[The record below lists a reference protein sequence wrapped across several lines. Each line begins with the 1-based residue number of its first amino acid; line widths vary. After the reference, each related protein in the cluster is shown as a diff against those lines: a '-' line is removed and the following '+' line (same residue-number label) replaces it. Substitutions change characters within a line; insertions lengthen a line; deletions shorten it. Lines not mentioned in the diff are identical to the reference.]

1 MQKNTYYFI
10 ITGFF
15 SLLSII
21 INFAYIN
28 GEMPQT
34 LSENKTINKINE
46 LTPFYIATSL
56 ECLASKEIKSNPYIV
71 FEDKCVEKGTIKGIG
86 KIVNEE
92 TFLNT
97 VIENK
102 TVFGQWNRTISTE
115 DGQSIS
121 WKSFDANLVTG
132 KYPRIKV

>member
-1 MQKNTYYFI
+1 MQKNSYYFI

-28 GEMPQT
+28 GEMPET
-34 LSENKTINKINE
+34 LSDNKTINKINE

-56 ECLASKEIKSNPYIV
+56 ECLDSKEIKSDPYIV

-102 TVFGQWNRTISTE
+102 TVFGQGNGTIFTE
-115 DGQSIS
+115 D
-121 WKSFDANLVTG
+121 KR
-132 KYPRIKV
+132 RIYRL

>member
-21 INFAYIN
+21 INFAYVN

-56 ECLASKEIKSNPYIV
+56 ECLASKEIKSDPYII

-102 TVFGQWNRTISTE
+102 TVFGQGKGTISTE
-115 DGQSIS
+115 DNQSSIKWS
-121 WKSFDANLVTG
+121 SYDAMQ
-132 KYPRIKV
+132 I

>member
-10 ITGFF
+10 IPGFF

-21 INFAYIN
+21 INFVYIN

-34 LSENKTINKINE
+34 LSENKTITKINE

-56 ECLASKEIKSNPYIV
+56 ECLASKEIKSVPYIV

-102 TVFGQWNRTISTE
+102 QYLVKETE
-115 DGQSIS
+115 Q
-121 WKSFDANLVTG
+121 FTQ
-132 KYPRIKV
+132 

>member
-21 INFAYIN
+21 ISFAYVN

-46 LTPFYIATSL
+46 LTPFYIATLL
-56 ECLASKEIKSNPYIV
+56 ECLASKEIKSDPYIV

-102 TVFGQWNRTISTE
+102 TVFGQGKGTIST
-115 DGQSIS
+115 
-121 WKSFDANLVTG
+121 
-132 KYPRIKV
+132 